1 MTVHDINRTI
11 VAGHPVVARYRLD
24 GHEYEGR
31 ILRARLH
38 FGRLEV
44 FTLDSRRW
52 VWVNSYTKVWQA

>member
-11 VAGHPVVARYRLD
+11 VAGNPVVARYRLD

-44 FTLDSRRW
+44 FTLNHRRW
-52 VWVNSYTKVWQA
+52 VSVTSNTQVWQA